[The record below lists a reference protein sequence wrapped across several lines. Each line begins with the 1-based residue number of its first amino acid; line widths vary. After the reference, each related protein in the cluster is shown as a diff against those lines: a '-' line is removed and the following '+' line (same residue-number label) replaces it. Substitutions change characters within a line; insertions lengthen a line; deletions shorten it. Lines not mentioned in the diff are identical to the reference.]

1 MSTGGIPLAL
11 RVQLHGLRLD
21 AAEVEALEHAL
32 APLDAP
38 VYLFG
43 ARLDAAGEGGDIALL
58 VLSDAPQ
65 GELAEALARRFAERD
80 PRPLEVVVLD
90 PDRPDAGQQGWL
102 ATLERVRVH

>member
-1 MSTGGIPLAL
+1 MSAGIPLAL
-11 RVQLHGLRLD
+11 RVKLHGLRLE
-21 AAEVEALEHAL
+21 ASEVAALEHAL
-32 APLDAP
+32 APLEAP

-80 PRPLEVVVLD
+80 TRPIEVVVLD
-90 PDRPDAGQQGWL
+90 PDRPDAEQQGWL
-102 ATLERVRVH
+102 ATLERVRIH